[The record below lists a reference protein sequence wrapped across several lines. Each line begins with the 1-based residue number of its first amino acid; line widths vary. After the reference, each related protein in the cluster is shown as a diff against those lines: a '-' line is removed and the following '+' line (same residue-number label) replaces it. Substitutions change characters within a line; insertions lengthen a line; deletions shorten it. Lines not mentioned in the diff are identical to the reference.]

1 MCLRPDIIY
10 VTTRKVYDD
19 YVKFVCDTGLDG
31 ISYGFS
37 LHFEVLINELE
48 NQGDEQQ
55 ATHWRNVMDL
65 GHRKDCSLLS
75 AVEVDGDLIEGI
87 KIPHWKEPENLI
99 KVYIGNPL
107 NPPHTCQQN
116 AITVESMEIINQ
128 NIR

>member
-65 GHRKDCSLLS
+65 GQRKDCSLLS
-75 AVEVDGDLIEGI
+75 AVEVDGDLIE
-87 KIPHWKEPENLI
+87 
-99 KVYIGNPL
+99 
-107 NPPHTCQQN
+107 
-116 AITVESMEIINQ
+116 
-128 NIR
+128 